1 MNIIYKIIKSIII
14 ILLIAYHTLISLLV
28 FLTST
33 DGWNYVFLLLFI
45 MGLLATILETITL
58 IFDIK
63 EHLKEGKNV

>member
-28 FLTST
+28 FLTSA
-33 DGWNYVFLLLFI
+33 DGWNYVFLLLTI
-45 MGLLATILETITL
+45 MGMIAMILEGLTL

-63 EHLKEGKNV
+63 QYLKEGN